1 MDKTL
6 ENAFF
11 KIYAGHTVE
20 LLTQWLEYE
29 YAIAKGE
36 TFSPF
41 VKNMYLSTLSM
52 IEHAVQKEKF
62 LDLSIEDGKWQIN
75 CIIDE
80 IEENL
85 KSCDNDSA
93 KERYLIY
100 ILKPFGRLSKYYRL
114 DQYLLFMQES
124 VRMVDEALKEG
135 GNIQGE
141 VKIILNKYE
150 EVTYK
155 YDLLVGIRQ
164 TGKLGVM
171 ESQMSDTEK
180 MKLCITKLLIYFDTY
195 AYELKRMLQVYG
207 ISLEALQERTGI
219 YIHPINQTGEKHRNA
234 IKENKIE
241 TSLTDSN
248 MENMNTVDALIEKID
263 NELIILHDAP
273 NVGEYKVFDFKTALS
288 KLGAEMKKSECSE
301 YHKEKISNLIIVFND
316 LCNTII
322 ETTFYRDLSYDAE
335 SHIAKTEVIVSNTIK
350 QNNTTTILE
359 QEIPEELWK
368 YYSQKSLPEQFSKT
382 VSEICKYDYFK
393 RKCKN
398 DYSSF
403 FPATQ
408 YHFDGDLNTVD
419 DLVSCILVSGDLI
432 QKGDRFEEFFNID
445 INFVWKHKTSF
456 ENYVYQ
462 LKKEK
467 ALMAKDGENKRSSIK
482 DSSQYECARA
492 SNTVILPDSL
502 NTNRA
507 QEYFAKAI
515 ALGYLE
521 KTERGYKSK
530 FASKSLLA
538 YFLELVYCR
547 NEQGKDNAK
556 SFPETELNRL
566 LNESRLGKARGQY
579 LGNTGGKPKGHKA
592 IDDIFNLRS

>member
-124 VRMVDEALKEG
+124 VRMMDETLKEG

-234 IKENKIE
+234 IKENK
-241 TSLTDSN
+241 
-248 MENMNTVDALIEKID
+248 
-263 NELIILHDAP
+263 
-273 NVGEYKVFDFKTALS
+273 
-288 KLGAEMKKSECSE
+288 
-301 YHKEKISNLIIVFND
+301 
-316 LCNTII
+316 
-322 ETTFYRDLSYDAE
+322 
-335 SHIAKTEVIVSNTIK
+335 
-350 QNNTTTILE
+350 
-359 QEIPEELWK
+359 
-368 YYSQKSLPEQFSKT
+368 
-382 VSEICKYDYFK
+382 
-393 RKCKN
+393 
-398 DYSSF
+398 
-403 FPATQ
+403 
-408 YHFDGDLNTVD
+408 
-419 DLVSCILVSGDLI
+419 
-432 QKGDRFEEFFNID
+432 
-445 INFVWKHKTSF
+445 
-456 ENYVYQ
+456 
-462 LKKEK
+462 
-467 ALMAKDGENKRSSIK
+467 RSSIK

-538 YFLELVYCR
+538 YFLELAYCR
-547 NEQGKDNAK
+547 NEQGKDNGK

-579 LGNTGGKPKGHKA
+579 LGNTGGKPKGHKDV
-592 IDDIFNLRS
+592 DDIFNLRS